1 MLLYTFVLKFLLCNK
16 WYWSIW
22 HKTGVVYKS
31 LIKLEAMVMVDLDK
45 TRGIGHGHFNFES
58 VKD

>member
-16 WYWSIW
+16 GYWSIW

-45 TRGIGHGHFNFES
+45 TRGIGHGHFNFEC
-58 VKD
+58 

>member
-1 MLLYTFVLKFLLCNK
+1 MLLYTFVLKFLIS
-16 WYWSIW
+16 YWSIW

-45 TRGIGHGHFNFES
+45 TRGIGHGHFNFER
-58 VKD
+58 